1 MPRRQR
7 KRKQEDICVV
17 PKQEDERR
25 VKEEPVGGDVRDDPV
40 YRFESH
46 TAFFRDETQGLIER
60 MDRLETIELKLV
72 GVTHYQRELA
82 RVRSRTTVVLE
93 RNPDNKYDKHAIAI
107 KTLGGDQLGSIA
119 RTENRSTHPGR
130 FYCPRLLASCNI
142 NYWVN
147 DSVITHG
154 GDCEDPNRY
163 YGTVECRASTK
174 TMSVGSVAA
183 LPFDL
188 PLDLIDRAR
197 TLTDR
202 LDAAGHPQ
210 WVERKV
216 KLLAASTKSAAHLN
230 DDDGDVPR
238 CCISGLPTENLEPMW
253 ILSDKNKTCTLD
265 HFVVVHKAMRD
276 VLYVNPSE
284 PEDEAVARLV
294 LLNDK
299 KLAGL
304 TERECRFIYRQTLDR
319 CRARDQR
326 GWTLTCPEQNEFADP
341 LLTEY

>member
-1 MPRRQR
+1 M
-7 KRKQEDICVV
+7 
-17 PKQEDERR
+17 
-25 VKEEPVGGDVRDDPV
+25 
-40 YRFESH
+40 
-46 TAFFRDETQGLIER
+46 
-60 MDRLETIELKLV
+60 
-72 GVTHYQRELA
+72 
-82 RVRSRTTVVLE
+82 TTVVLE
-93 RNPDNKYDKHAIAI
+93 RTVDNRFDQHAIAI

-130 FYCPRLLASCNI
+130 FYCPRLLASCTI
-142 NYWVN
+142 NHWVD

-163 YGTVECRASTK
+163 YGTVKCRASTK

-216 KLLAASTKSAAHLN
+216 KLLAASTKSASHLN

-238 CCISGLPTENLEPMW
+238 CCISGPASPTASP
-253 ILSDKNKTCTLD
+253 TCTTPRRGSRRSSISS
-265 HFVVVHKAMRD
+265 ASTRRITSNTMR
-276 VLYVNPSE
+276 
-284 PEDEAVARLV
+284 R
-294 LLNDK
+294 
-299 KLAGL
+299 
-304 TERECRFIYRQTLDR
+304 
-319 CRARDQR
+319 
-326 GWTLTCPEQNEFADP
+326 
-341 LLTEY
+341 

>member
-1 MPRRQR
+1 M
-7 KRKQEDICVV
+7 
-17 PKQEDERR
+17 
-25 VKEEPVGGDVRDDPV
+25 
-40 YRFESH
+40 
-46 TAFFRDETQGLIER
+46 
-60 MDRLETIELKLV
+60 
-72 GVTHYQRELA
+72 
-82 RVRSRTTVVLE
+82 TTVVLE
-93 RNPDNKYDKHAIAI
+93 RTVDNRFDQHAIAI

-130 FYCPRLLASCNI
+130 FYCPRLLASCTI
-142 NYWVN
+142 NHWVD

-163 YGTVECRASTK
+163 YGTVKCRASTK

-216 KLLAASTKSAAHLN
+216 KLLAASTKSASHLN

-238 CCISGLPTENLEPMW
+238 CCISGPP
-253 ILSDKNKTCTLD
+253 
-265 HFVVVHKAMRD
+265 
-276 VLYVNPSE
+276 
-284 PEDEAVARLV
+284 
-294 LLNDK
+294 
-299 KLAGL
+299 
-304 TERECRFIYRQTLDR
+304 
-319 CRARDQR
+319 R
-326 GWTLTCPEQNEFADP
+326 G
-341 LLTEY
+341 